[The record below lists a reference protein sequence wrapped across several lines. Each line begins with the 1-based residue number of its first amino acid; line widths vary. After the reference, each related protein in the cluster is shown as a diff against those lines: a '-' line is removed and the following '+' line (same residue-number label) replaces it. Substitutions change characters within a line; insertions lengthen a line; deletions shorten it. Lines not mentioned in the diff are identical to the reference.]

1 MKLSSK
7 TITAIKMFIDLG
19 EHYQDGYISLK
30 DIAERKD
37 LSKKFLEQI
46 IPIYRNSGLLLISRG
61 NQGGYQLAKKPQN
74 ISLKEIIYVIE
85 NDLNKQDLGSTPI
98 NKVIDKVDDMLEEYF
113 SKITLEE
120 LVEKQKET
128 YSYNYSI

>member
-46 IPIYRNSGLLLISRG
+46 VPIYRNSGLLLISRG